1 MTWSALQGVAA
12 FSKEAATVK
21 ISDFAAYSGLTPDT
35 IRYYEKVGLLPHT
48 VRDRG
53 GRRSFGMDDLAWAS
67 FLRKL
72 QAMDM
77 PMRDRLAYSRLREQ
91 GAATV
96 PARREMLE
104 AHRAALAARRAELG
118 ELIATLDVKIAHYL
132 DMEGMTRDGSKVG
145 DGGDHSAA
153 VSARAR
159 SGAQCGG

>member
-1 MTWSALQGVAA
+1 M
-12 FSKEAATVK
+12 K
-21 ISDFAAYSGLTPDT
+21 ISDFAAHSGLTPDT

-53 GRRSFGMDDLAWAS
+53 GRRSYGMDDLAWAS

-77 PMRDRLAYSRLREQ
+77 PMRDRLTYSRLREQ
-91 GAATV
+91 GDDTM

-104 AHRAALAARRAELG
+104 AHRTALATRRAELG

-132 DMEGMTRDGSKVG
+132 DKEANMEGTTHDGSEIAHNC
-145 DGGDHSAA
+145 DGLAA
-153 VSARAR
+153 IRDRAG
-159 SGAQCGG
+159 SGPSRRG

>member
-1 MTWSALQGVAA
+1 M
-12 FSKEAATVK
+12 K
-21 ISDFAAYSGLTPDT
+21 ISDFAAHSGLTPDT

-53 GRRSFGMDDLAWAS
+53 GRRSYGVDDLAWAS

-91 GAATV
+91 GGATV

-104 AHRAALAARRAELG
+104 AHRAALATRRAELG

-132 DMEGMTRDGSKVG
+132 DMEADMEGTMHDGSKVSDDG
-145 DGGDHSAA
+145 DRRTAVRKRGSA
-153 VSARAR
+153 
-159 SGAQCGG
+159 GANRRG